1 MWRKIS
7 IWKINFNLVIQKS
20 KLKRNRQ
27 DEINYRQ
34 RHPKNPYIKHIHIH
48 KQPPSSQ
55 NCVLPNTNT
64 IDQKYKHNDTNHFP
78 IATLFGHQS
87 IKTTLIQRKSCGP
100 MISSWILVLYALY
113 SNKWS
118 GQLYQICMQQTS
130 VHARP
135 MLWLMVNQWGSS
147 CSPKELL
154 TTRLP
159 GRLLLLYLCS
169 GSSRN
174 NCLGLGG
181 NTYAP

>member
-1 MWRKIS
+1 MGIHIS
-7 IWKINFNLVIQKS
+7 NTCIQ
-20 KLKRNRQ
+20 RQ
-27 DEINYRQ
+27 TTI
-34 RHPKNPYIKHIHIH
+34 PKETNPYIKRIHIH

-55 NCVLPNTNT
+55 HNIFLNTNT
-64 IDQKYKHNDTNHFP
+64 RDQKYKDNDTNQPFP
-78 IATLFGHQS
+78 HCNFVWS
-87 IKTTLIQRKSCGP
+87 PVNQRKSWGP

-118 GQLYQICMQQTS
+118 GQLYKICMQQTS
-130 VHARP
+130 VHARS

-174 NCLGLGG
+174 SCLGLGG